1 MDQFAV
7 LKEVYTIVD
16 DCDETNNKV
25 AVSIDDYDPLC
36 SNLPSRT
43 MIPQVSFSYLY
54 RLLFVKLLIISMKK
68 SSNEMKCMLNNIV

>member
-36 SNLPSRT
+36 SSLPSWT
-43 MIPQVSFSYLY
+43 MTPQVSFSYL
-54 RLLFVKLLIISMKK
+54 
-68 SSNEMKCMLNNIV
+68 N

>member
-7 LKEVYTIVD
+7 LKEVYTIID

-36 SNLPSRT
+36 ASLPTGLSWT

-54 RLLFVKLLIISMKK
+54 
-68 SSNEMKCMLNNIV
+68 